1 MIFNNDSYAATSY
14 NVKPSPFEPT
24 IEGALMHVYENA
36 CNYNAF
42 MRAVGLAE
50 MKYYQ
55 ETGKELFLNE
65 AGAFNGFIDK
75 LKAFF
80 KKVIEKIKSIFHKF
94 MAVINQYRMTDA
106 EFLKKYSSEIRRK
119 NLKDFEYNGWTF
131 KELNTVVTTVSNKA
145 EINTY
150 ADIVKD
156 VIGGNGS
163 ANFASDLTKSF
174 AGGTVPNFS
183 SADYNN
189 AGTGDQTATKAEA
202 FLTSEK
208 KDEIVEAMRGKM
220 LDTNNKY
227 TSSEFIEELKKKCYG
242 DDKEKFNVK
251 IDEWLGYISNAK
263 DDIKT
268 AEKAQKDITKAIEH
282 LIKNIDSEEKEIN
295 KKINAKDAEAANKYS
310 FKILS
315 ATGDLYRH
323 FSDILTTYYGT
334 MIQALK
340 DRNRQAKAI
349 CVKAL
354 SYKAESASYG
364 YRESYSYSNNDLFD
378 FTFK

>member
-14 NVKPSPFEPT
+14 DVKPSPFEPT

-80 KKVIEKIKSIFHKF
+80 KKVIEKIKGIFHKF
-94 MAVINQYRMTDA
+94 MAVINQYKMTDA

-131 KELNTVVTTVSNKA
+131 KDLNTVVNTVKDKT

-156 VIGGNGS
+156 VIGTGS
-163 ANFASDLTKSF
+163 DFAGDLTTSF
-174 AGGTVPNFS
+174 KGGVLPDFTNTITGSGAGNKT
-183 SADYNN
+183 AD
-189 AGTGDQTATKAEA
+189 KAEA
-202 FLTSEK
+202 FLTSDK

-220 LDTNNKY
+220 LGGNNKY
-227 TSSEFIEELKKKCYG
+227 TSSEFIEELKNKCYG
-242 DDKEKFNVK
+242 DSKEKFDVK

-263 DDIKT
+263 EDIKA
-268 AEKAQKDITKAIEH
+268 AEKAQKEITRAIEH

-295 KKINAKDAEAANKYS
+295 KKINAKDNEAANKYN

-364 YRESYSYSNNDLFD
+364 YRESYSYSNNDLFN
-378 FTFK
+378 FSFK

>member
-14 NVKPSPFEPT
+14 DVKPSPFEPT

-36 CNYNAF
+36 CNYNAL
-42 MRAVGLAE
+42 MKAVGLAE

-65 AGAFNGFIDK
+65 AGAFSGFIDK

-131 KELNTVVTTVSNKA
+131 KDLNTVVNYVKNLPTKFSDYGNTVKGA
-145 EINTY
+145 
-150 ADIVKD
+150 
-156 VIGGNGS
+156 IGGTTFADDL
-163 ANFASDLTKSF
+163 ANSITSGKIPSSNSSDYIG
-174 AGGTVPNFS
+174 AGLGEK
-183 SADYNN
+183 
-189 AGTGDQTATKAEA
+189 TATKVEA
-202 FLTSEK
+202 FYTSEK
-208 KDEIVEAMRGKM
+208 KDEIVEMIRGAT
-220 LDTNNKY
+220 LDAPDKTKY
-227 TSSEFIEELKKKCYG
+227 TSSEFVEELKKKCYG
-242 DDKEKFNVK
+242 DGKEKFDVK
-251 IDEWLGYISNAK
+251 IEEWLGYINNAK

-268 AEKAQKDITKAIEH
+268 AEKAQKDVTKAIEYM
-282 LIKNIDSEEKEIN
+282 IKNIDSEEKEIN
-295 KKINAKDAEAANKYS
+295 KKINAGEDKEANKYV
-310 FKILS
+310 FKIVS

-323 FSDILTTYYGT
+323 MSDIFTTYYGT

-364 YRESYSYSNNDLFD
+364 YRESYNNDLFN
-378 FTFK
+378 FSFK